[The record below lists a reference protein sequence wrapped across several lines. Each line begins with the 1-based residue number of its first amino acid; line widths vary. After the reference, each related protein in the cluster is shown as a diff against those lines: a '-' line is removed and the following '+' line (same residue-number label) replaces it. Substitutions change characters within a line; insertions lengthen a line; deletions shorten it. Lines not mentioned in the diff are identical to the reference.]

1 MKKLIIA
8 AAISLTPL
16 VCAASVEGDIAGC
29 LVGAAFA
36 RNEAAI
42 QQLMAMTKNK
52 GAAAKHALQ
61 LGEYI
66 QNQMTPEQRARALNA
81 MKTITCPRIGINLS

>member
-1 MKKLIIA
+1 MKKLIISA
-8 AAISLTPL
+8 VISLTPL

-36 RNEAAI
+36 KNEAAI
-42 QQLMAMTKNK
+42 QQLMTMAKNK
-52 GAAAKHALQ
+52 GEVAKQAVR

-81 MKTITCPRIGINLS
+81 MKTITCPRLGVSLS